1 MDFVEDLE
9 HRARD
14 LERRARDLERRIM
27 AQEKAI
33 ETLEELQHSDEESQS
48 PSASE
53 ETRTETR
60 STSGSSDGS
69 VEDVS
74 DKGGVVWAVQEAHRL
89 LVGLSFSMN
98 VENAASII
106 FVRTAMAPVGP
117 KCRELAKERRTQS
130 HKNNAR
136 EATEAVRTKLAHTK
150 ARVKEILEMTRL
162 DACDIESSLDSARA
176 HATLHELFGVLAAF
190 EGGFPIDDILPPTH
204 PKASKLYVEKRSA
217 FRNDLRR
224 LLAHLEDDELA
235 LVSGGSLRRGRPSQ
249 KRRRRRTE

>member
-1 MDFVEDLE
+1 ME
-9 HRARD
+9 
-14 LERRARDLERRIM
+14 
-27 AQEKAI
+27 QEKAI

-60 STSGSSDGS
+60 STSC
-69 VEDVS
+69 S

-130 HKNNAR
+130 HKLNAR

-150 ARVKEILEMTRL
+150 ARVKEILKMTRL

-176 HATLHELFGVLAAF
+176 HATLHELFGVLDAF
-190 EGGFPIDDILPPTH
+190 GGGFPIDDTLPPNH
-204 PKASKLYVEKRSA
+204 SNASKLYVEKRSA
-217 FRNDLRR
+217 FRDDLRR
-224 LLAHLEDDELA
+224 LRARLEDDELA
-235 LVSGGSLRRGRPSQ
+235 LLTGGSLRRGRPSQ